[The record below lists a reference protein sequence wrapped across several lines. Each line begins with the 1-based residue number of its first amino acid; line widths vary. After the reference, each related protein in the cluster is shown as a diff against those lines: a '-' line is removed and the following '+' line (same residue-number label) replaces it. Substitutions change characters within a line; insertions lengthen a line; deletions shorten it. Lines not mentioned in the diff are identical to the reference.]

1 MQRPVHQRELS
12 PARGRVSGARRPA
25 AWCLLVML
33 AALLPAVLRAGE
45 GAPLRTFA
53 LRGATVYT
61 VSGEIYENSNLV
73 VEDGRI
79 KAVGKDV
86 KIPAGIK
93 IHDLRGYVVMPGLLD
108 AETNLASDNRETL
121 GSLSPQVQAL
131 DGWDFY
137 RENRELL
144 RGGVTSVYLA
154 PGVPVGKTRTR
165 LISGQGAVVKTAG
178 FKANPRM
185 RVVAESSGFQVTL
198 GELSRIQPS
207 IYSPPVGASPDNP
220 FEVLVPP
227 LPQSRAGEFLALR
240 QVISRARGYRDSL
253 AGHLRTGTSRPA
265 YDPIS
270 ASLYPVIA
278 GGDHL
283 RVRANKARDIYHIL
297 ELAREAGIKVVI
309 EGGAEAE
316 KLTSWLARMKVPV
329 IFPGAFQSGKLPGG
343 DLQSPAIEG
352 RLQEESILRMHR
364 AGVSVIL
371 NSPTDAE
378 GKNLLLQ
385 AAAAVRIGMEPHEA
399 LRTIT
404 LNPARVLGV
413 ADRIGSI
420 SEGKDADLVVLGGDP
435 LSADNLVQAVF
446 INGELVFNRAPPIT
460 EDCTV
465 IRAGRLVIGSGAEY
479 SNGIVIVRKGKIEYA
494 GPGLLHDGMDKAVR
508 VIDASS
514 QTVIPGLIDAGGTAG
529 SRAESLVPGFD
540 AAPGS
545 AGAGKAADFR
555 LVDSI
560 DPRDPALMEL
570 VRAGITTA
578 LIAPPVAGQVSAL
591 KLAANDPAAAVIKP
605 YAAQYFSKSS
615 SKTLKA
621 AKAYHD
627 SWVAFEKKKEA
638 AEKKGAEFKDKAPK
652 LKEAYEP
659 YRALFTGAV
668 PALVEAPN
676 AASVPGIVALYTDQY
691 KIRVLCSGLASL
703 KSDENLAGMA
713 GLLLAK
719 TGGLVLQN
727 PLVVKQDNKTVNWP
741 QRLSALGISFSV
753 RSRVA
758 DGARLLP
765 LQVSYAVREGW
776 NSRLALRSMTTVPAE
791 QFGISDRVGS
801 IEKGKDADLVILSG
815 EPFSLTARVLGVMVD
830 GKLVHGVD
838 KFKGQ
843 VDANE

>member
-154 PGVPVGKTRTR
+154 PGVPVGKKRTR

-253 AGHLRTGTSRPA
+253 AGHLRAGTSRPA

-309 EGGAEAE
+309 EGG
-316 KLTSWLARMKVPV
+316 
-329 IFPGAFQSGKLPGG
+329 
-343 DLQSPAIEG
+343 G
-352 RLQEESILRMHR
+352 R
-364 AGVSVIL
+364 G
-371 NSPTDAE
+371 
-378 GKNLLLQ
+378 
-385 AAAAVRIGMEPHEA
+385 
-399 LRTIT
+399 
-404 LNPARVLGV
+404 
-413 ADRIGSI
+413 
-420 SEGKDADLVVLGGDP
+420 
-435 LSADNLVQAVF
+435 
-446 INGELVFNRAPPIT
+446 
-460 EDCTV
+460 
-465 IRAGRLVIGSGAEY
+465 
-479 SNGIVIVRKGKIEYA
+479 
-494 GPGLLHDGMDKAVR
+494 
-508 VIDASS
+508 
-514 QTVIPGLIDAGGTAG
+514 
-529 SRAESLVPGFD
+529 
-540 AAPGS
+540 
-545 AGAGKAADFR
+545 
-555 LVDSI
+555 
-560 DPRDPALMEL
+560 
-570 VRAGITTA
+570 
-578 LIAPPVAGQVSAL
+578 
-591 KLAANDPAAAVIKP
+591 
-605 YAAQYFSKSS
+605 
-615 SKTLKA
+615 
-621 AKAYHD
+621 
-627 SWVAFEKKKEA
+627 
-638 AEKKGAEFKDKAPK
+638 
-652 LKEAYEP
+652 
-659 YRALFTGAV
+659 
-668 PALVEAPN
+668 
-676 AASVPGIVALYTDQY
+676 
-691 KIRVLCSGLASL
+691 
-703 KSDENLAGMA
+703 
-713 GLLLAK
+713 
-719 TGGLVLQN
+719 
-727 PLVVKQDNKTVNWP
+727 
-741 QRLSALGISFSV
+741 
-753 RSRVA
+753 
-758 DGARLLP
+758 
-765 LQVSYAVREGW
+765 
-776 NSRLALRSMTTVPAE
+776 
-791 QFGISDRVGS
+791 
-801 IEKGKDADLVILSG
+801 
-815 EPFSLTARVLGVMVD
+815 
-830 GKLVHGVD
+830 
-838 KFKGQ
+838 
-843 VDANE
+843 